1 MTNAR
6 ILIADDS
13 MVVRAVLK
21 KQLATEGYDLV
32 EAASGE
38 AVLEECRRYPPDVVL
53 LDVEMPGISGY
64 QVLSS
69 MQTEPALAAIPVI
82 FLSGR
87 VSADDV
93 ATGLRL
99 GAHDYLRKPVETGEL
114 LARVTA
120 ALRTKR
126 RHDELQRDV
135 AQLRDVAPVD
145 SSTGLLDAKA
155 LAERIRAWAN
165 GERGDDGLLGGVLM
179 VVEGLEPV
187 AEKYGDDVAEE
198 VFVKLA
204 EAVHVDLRG
213 ADVLGRCG
221 PLELLALL
229 PGTNRTD
236 AEAVGRRLRTIAN
249 STPVVVGSEVVTVSV
264 AVGITTTESGDQEQ
278 FVRDLQQ
285 ALLADRARRTPAAVA
300 SAPPPPPPPSDP
312 RVTTPSTFEPP
323 IATRPPPPVQAPS
336 ADEHELGSKKGWR
349 FFNQR

>member
-21 KQLATEGYDLV
+21 KQLATEGYDIAEV
-32 EAASGE
+32 ASGD
-38 AVLEECRRYPPDVVL
+38 AVLDACRSYPPDVVL

-64 QVLSS
+64 QVLSA
-69 MQTEPALAAIPVI
+69 MQTEPVLAAIPVI

-135 AQLRDVAPVD
+135 AHLREVAPVD
-145 SSTGLLDAKA
+145 HSTGMLDAKA
-155 LAERIRAWAN
+155 LTERIQAWAN
-165 GERGDDGLLGGVLM
+165 GEHGDDGLLGGVLL
-179 VVEGLEPV
+179 VVDGLEPV
-187 AEKYGDDVAEE
+187 AEKHGAEAAEE
-198 VFVKLA
+198 VFAKVA
-204 EAVHVDLRG
+204 EAVRIDLRG

-221 PLELLALL
+221 QLELLALL
-229 PGTNRTD
+229 PGTDRPA

-264 AVGITTTESGDQEQ
+264 AVGVTTTSDGDQET
-278 FVRDLQQ
+278 FVRELQQ
-285 ALLADRARRTPAAVA
+285 ALLLDRDGRRPAMAA
-300 SAPPPPPPPSDP
+300 PPPPPPPPPSDP
-312 RVTTPSTFEPP
+312 R
-323 IATRPPPPVQAPS
+323 AL
-336 ADEHELGSKKGWR
+336 DSKKGWR
-349 FFNQR
+349 FFNSR